1 MTAVGQWAISEQL
14 APTRTHFEELKEE
27 HELVLSRVTG
37 ARVWSDGVM
46 EGTAPGPKGRHSLA
60 QPIGLGAE
68 RGDGVYFQGG
78 LKGSDRGGRALDL

>member
-37 ARVWSDGVM
+37 ARVWVM
-46 EGTAPGPKGRHSLA
+46 E
-60 QPIGLGAE
+60 
-68 RGDGVYFQGG
+68 
-78 LKGSDRGGRALDL
+78 